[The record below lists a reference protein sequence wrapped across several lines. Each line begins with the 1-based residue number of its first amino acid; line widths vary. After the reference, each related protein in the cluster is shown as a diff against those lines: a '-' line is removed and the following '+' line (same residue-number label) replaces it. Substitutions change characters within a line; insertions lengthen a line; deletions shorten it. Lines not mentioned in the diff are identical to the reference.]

1 MNRYGN
7 NSSRCF
13 VDNFFTVIST
23 SDNLTA
29 EIFCQYFYVRKSNI
43 IGNNSKR
50 PANISKLSTIFEKLD
65 NEEKFPTGPIKS
77 PNPGPTFPKQ
87 VSGAVSVVI
96 ISKFSKEINNTD
108 AKNINA

>member
-43 IGNNSKR
+43 IGNGLFIEFCNLFSIVLILLLYYKMVSYIILQVNVNGEGQKR
-50 PANISKLSTIFEKLD
+50 
-65 NEEKFPTGPIKS
+65 
-77 PNPGPTFPKQ
+77 
-87 VSGAVSVVI
+87 
-96 ISKFSKEINNTD
+96 
-108 AKNINA
+108 